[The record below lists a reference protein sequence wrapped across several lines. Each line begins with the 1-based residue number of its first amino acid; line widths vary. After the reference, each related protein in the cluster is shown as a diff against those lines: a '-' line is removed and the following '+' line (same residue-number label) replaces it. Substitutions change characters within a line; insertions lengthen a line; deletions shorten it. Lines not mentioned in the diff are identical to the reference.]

1 MYHRTP
7 LRNYLLIS
15 SFPGTLNNKTV
26 LSILRL
32 RGTRNDSRI
41 NEAKLLWGV
50 FIVYLRGSTNAGVM
64 IYNSLSYFGRSVLLK
79 Q

>member
-32 RGTRNDSRI
+32 RGTRNDSYI

-50 FIVYLRGSTNAGVM
+50 FLVYPRGSTNAG
-64 IYNSLSYFGRSVLLK
+64 
-79 Q
+79 